1 MRGRITV
8 VLDLKIGVQVKEIAF
23 LLLMFWFLTIQDF
36 INLQGR
42 YINHFVT
49 VVLNLIINNINCI
62 VMASTQSN
70 QVAKL
75 LASKMLRT
83 TAFHRPAPSLFF
95 FPGLN
100 TQPYHK
106 AEDFSFTRDFESN
119 ISTI

>member
-1 MRGRITV
+1 
-8 VLDLKIGVQVKEIAF
+8 
-23 LLLMFWFLTIQDF
+23 
-36 INLQGR
+36 
-42 YINHFVT
+42 
-49 VVLNLIINNINCI
+49 
-62 VMASTQSN
+62 MASTQSN
-70 QVAKL
+70 NVAQL

>member
-1 MRGRITV
+1 
-8 VLDLKIGVQVKEIAF
+8 
-23 LLLMFWFLTIQDF
+23 
-36 INLQGR
+36 
-42 YINHFVT
+42 
-49 VVLNLIINNINCI
+49 
-62 VMASTQSN
+62 MASTQSN

-119 ISTI
+119 ISAI